1 MGWMLRWGRARI
13 LIALGF
19 HEVGHFHAHGHG
31 HGLGH
36 VTQAVG
42 PWTVLDVNGT
52 DLKIAGHGNGLDDDN
67 HVCVVQAGHTE
78 NRW

>member
-1 MGWMLRWGRARI
+1 MLRWGQACI
-13 LIALGF
+13 LIALRF
-19 HEVGHFHAHGHG
+19 HEVGHFHAHG

-52 DLKIAGHGNGLDDDN
+52 DLKTAGQRDGLDDDN